1 MCMYVY
7 PSLFVRQS
15 LYNATMDK
23 EVPAYKE
30 YGLIIYK
37 NIAYP
42 RDIVTRIKLL
52 IQWNVIQF

>member
-1 MCMYVY
+1 
-7 PSLFVRQS
+7 
-15 LYNATMDK
+15 MDK
-23 EVPAYKE
+23 EVPSYKE

-42 RDIVTRIKLL
+42 RDYVTRIKLL